1 MKNVYINKVEYYLPK
16 QKESNAQILKMAG
29 KDKYEIKKW
38 INKIGIYTRRIS
50 NKNIFSNDLAIKSA
64 RKILKYIKQGI

>member
-1 MKNVYINKVEYYLPK
+1 MKNVYINKVEYYLPE

-50 NKNIFSNDLAIKSA
+50 NKNVFSTI
-64 RKILKYIKQGI
+64 